1 MATKYHI
8 NPETGRAN
16 ICRAEYN
23 CKFGNVKHYDS
34 KEAAIKGAEFQLE
47 AEHMDVERVSDYV
60 SDSMIFKS
68 EMDFN
73 IVDYHWDYAFKYPR
87 DWSQRDKENLL
98 VLKEVV
104 EVLDKKKNPSEK
116 DYENVKKKISEMYSE
131 PYRYSSNI
139 PEPRENHLKGLAKAW
154 VAKKKWEDFETPVA
168 PERVKD
174 SPIIGLEQTQLE
186 GLRSFSTY
194 GQLPRSSEKDLEPVL
209 NRLADGQS
217 FVNVAND
224 GVAVEDYKSIM
235 PRQEI
240 LMAALTGDEG
250 NSSNNQ
256 LYLSVAFPEREL
268 NDALKEHPV
277 NSVSVSSFYN
287 SREWGNAYTVVDPEG
302 NTRTFSVY
310 EHRNTDSIIIN
321 GKKNWDPA
329 EGLPYA
335 ADNKNG
341 FFAEFA
347 FEDKKAAAD
356 TLVYF
361 MREAEKGELPDDDVL
376 VGTAEHRDW
385 RSILSDSVPGFKDW
399 ADKNFPDDEKKNS
412 DDPRFD

>member
-34 KEAAIKGAEFQLE
+34 KEEAVKGAELQLE
-47 AEHMDVERVSDYV
+47 AEYMDVERVSDYV
-60 SDSMIFKS
+60 SDAMSLKT

-104 EVLDKKKNPSEK
+104 EVLDKKKKLSKK
-116 DYENVKKKISEMYSE
+116 DYENVEKKVSEMYSQA
-131 PYRYSSNI
+131 YTYSSNI

-154 VAKKKWEDFETPVA
+154 VAKKKWEDFESPVA

-174 SPIIGLEQTQLE
+174 SPIIGLEQAQLE
-186 GLRSFSTY
+186 GLKNFSMY
-194 GQLPRSSEKDLEPVL
+194 GNLPRSSRNDLEPVL
-209 NRLADGQS
+209 NRIADGQRYES
-217 FVNVAND
+217 PVDD
-224 GVAVEDYKSIM
+224 GVSPEDYKSIM
-235 PRQEI
+235 PRQEV
-240 LMAALTGDEG
+240 LMYYMDSDRG
-250 NSSNNQ
+250 NQQ
-256 LYLSVAFPEREL
+256 LYLATAFPEREL
-268 NDALKEHPV
+268 NDALKENNV

-287 SREWGNAYTVVDPEG
+287 SREWGNAYTVVDPDG

-321 GKKNWDPA
+321 GKKNWKPNEDI
-329 EGLPYA
+329 PYA
-335 ADNKNG
+335 GETKNS
-341 FFAEFA
+341 FFAEFHPD
-347 FEDKKAAAD
+347 DKKAAAD
-356 TLVYF
+356 TLAFF
-361 MREAEKGELPDDDVL
+361 MKQAEKGDLPDDDDL
-376 VGTAEHRDW
+376 IRLAEHRDW
-385 RSILSDSVPGFKDW
+385 RSILSDSVPGFKEW
-399 ADKNFPDDEKKNS
+399 ADKNYPERENIS
-412 DDPRFD
+412 DDPRFDK

>member
-34 KEAAIKGAEFQLE
+34 KEGALKGVELQLE
-47 AEHMDVERVSDYV
+47 AEYMDVERVSDYV
-60 SDSMIFKS
+60 SDSMSFKT

-73 IVDYHWDYAFKYPR
+73 IVDYHWDYAFRYPS

-98 VLKEVV
+98 ALKEVV
-104 EVLDKKKNPSEK
+104 ETLDKKKPSEK
-116 DYENVKKKISEMYSE
+116 DYDQLNKKVSEMYSQA
-131 PYRYSSNI
+131 YTYSSNI

-154 VAKKKWEDFETPVA
+154 VAKKKWEDFESPVA

-174 SPIIGLEQTQLE
+174 SPVIGLEQAQLE
-186 GLRSFSTY
+186 GLRNFSMY
-194 GQLPRSSEKDLEPVL
+194 GNLPHSSENDLEPVL
-209 NRLADGQS
+209 NRIADGQS
-217 FVNVAND
+217 FVNVADD
-224 GVAVEDYKSIM
+224 GVAVEDYKSII

-250 NSSNNQ
+250 SSSNNQ
-256 LYLSVAFPEREL
+256 LYLSTAFPEREL
-268 NDALKEHPV
+268 NDALKEYPV
-277 NSVSVSSFYN
+277 NSVSVSAFYN

-321 GKKNWDPA
+321 GKKNWDPN

-341 FFAEFA
+341 FFAEFHP
-347 FEDKKAAAD
+347 EDRKAAAD
-356 TLVYF
+356 ALVYF
-361 MREAEKGELPDDDVL
+361 MREAEKGDLPDDDVL
-376 VGTAEHRDW
+376 VNSAEHRDW

-399 ADKNFPDDEKKNS
+399 AEKNYPQQENSS
-412 DDPRFD
+412 DDPRFGQ